1 MAASA
6 VWRCYNFR
14 ALREAC
20 GPRMAAIAAEIAAS
34 AAANT
39 PRDTG
44 TLAGS
49 YATRPGDRD
58 PGTYLVTASDVAHGK
73 YVEYGTRRRP
83 ASAPL
88 GRAVAAARAR
98 YG

>member
-1 MAASA
+1 MAE
-6 VWRCYNFR
+6 VEFRVHNFR

-20 GPRMAAIAAEIAAS
+20 GPLMAPIAAEIAA
-34 AAANT
+34 AAAAMT
-39 PRDTG
+39 PHDTG

-49 YATRPGDRD
+49 YSTRPGDSD
-58 PGTYLVTASDVAHGK
+58 PGTYLVVASAVPHGL
-73 YVEYGTRRRP
+73 YVEYGTRYRR
-83 ASAPL
+83 ADAPF